1 MKNLKELR
9 VQSNIT
15 GRQLAEVLNI
25 TYTQIYNW
33 ENGKNEPDIATLKK
47 LARYFECSID
57 FLVDFDSANEKKAE
71 IVKEIKQC
79 ADRINTLID
88 KLDKT

>member
-9 VQSNIT
+9 VQRNIT

-33 ENGKNEPDIATLKK
+33 ENGKNEPDIATFKK

-57 FLVDFDSANEKKAE
+57 FLLDFDSANEKKAE

>member
-9 VQSNIT
+9 VQRNIT

-57 FLVDFDSANEKKAE
+57 FLLDFDSANEKKAE

>member
-9 VQSNIT
+9 VQRNIT